1 MNNWLQDVRYGLRIM
16 RNNLGLTA
24 LAVLTL
30 GIGIG
35 ATTTIFSVVNAVLI
49 RPLLYKDADGLVM
62 LWATNPQLNLP
73 IDKLP
78 ISGGDFNDWRNHSR
92 SFESIAA
99 IDSVSYN
106 LTGTSDPERLD
117 ASRVTDNFFQ
127 MMGVGPFLGRTFL
140 PGDASA
146 GAEPLVIVSYGL
158 WQGKFGSNR
167 DLIGQVLKLN
177 NKNYTVIGVMPPD
190 FQFPSASDL
199 PSYFEFPSRAQIW
212 TPLVLNEQRTAN
224 RRNRD
229 LAVIARLKPG
239 VSLPQAQEEMTA
251 ISLGLEQQHPENKGW
266 GVRILPLHRQ
276 VVGNVRGVLLI
287 LIGAVG
293 FVLLIAC
300 VNVANLLL
308 ARAVVRH
315 KEISVRMAL
324 GASRLRVV
332 RQLLLESLM
341 LALLGSVVGIV
352 LAYAALP
359 LLLALSPT
367 SVLRPEAIG
376 VDLRVLGFT
385 FLITLATGIIFGMAP
400 ALQSTKLNLNEMLKE
415 EGRGGTIG
423 LHRSRVRSLL
433 VITEVALALVLL
445 IGAGLLIRSFSR
457 LLDVPIG
464 FNAQNVMTG
473 EVILP
478 PSGYPEKHQQ
488 LTFFQQ
494 VLERLRGLQ
503 GIEHAG
509 IVSFLPLKG
518 EAGFEK
524 FTVEGR
530 PLPPQGQEPVLSIRV
545 ASASYFPAMGI
556 PLLKGRLITDA
567 DTNNTPRVAVVNEHM
582 ARTVWPNED
591 PLGKRV
597 KVGSGEA
604 VHGWEGSWFE
614 IVGVV
619 GDVKALLD
627 AEPKPQIYFSY
638 LQAPLSSMSIAVKA
652 ATPTTAVASLRSAIA
667 SIDRDQPIFNVKSME
682 QYLSES
688 TAQRRFSVVVLS
700 IFAGVAVTL
709 AAVGL
714 YGLMAYSVMQRKHE
728 MGVRMALGAQRRDIL
743 KLVLKQGMTLVV
755 IGMVIGLIAAF
766 ALTRILANL
775 LFEISSTDP
784 ITFVLIALL
793 LMLVALCAIIF
804 PALRATKVN
813 PLLALRTD

>member
-1 MNNWLQDVRYGLRIM
+1 MDNWLQDVRFGLRIM

-49 RPLLYKDADGLVM
+49 RPLLYKDADRLVM
-62 LWATNPQLNLP
+62 LWATQPELKLP

-78 ISGGDFNDWRNHSR
+78 ISGGDFTDWRKHAR
-92 SFESIAA
+92 SFESISGL
-99 IDSVSYN
+99 DSVSYN
-106 LTGTSDPERLD
+106 LTGSGDPERLD

-127 MMGVGPFLGRTFL
+127 MMGVNPFLGRTFL
-140 PGDASA
+140 PGDANP
-146 GAEPLVIVSYGL
+146 GAEPLVILSYGL
-158 WQGKFGSNR
+158 WQNKFGANR
-167 DLIGQVLKLN
+167 DILGQTLKLN
-177 NKNYTVIGVMPPD
+177 NKNYTVVGVMPPD

-199 PSYFEFPSRAQIW
+199 PSYFEFPPRAQIW
-212 TPLVLNEQRTAN
+212 TPLVLTEQRTAN

-239 VSLPQAQEEMTA
+239 VSLSQAQEEMNA
-251 ISLGLEQQHPENKGW
+251 ISLGLEQQHPENKNW
-266 GVRILPLHRQ
+266 GVRLLPLQRQ
-276 VVGNVRGVLLI
+276 IVGNLRGVLLI

-324 GASRLRVV
+324 GANRLRVV
-332 RQLLLESLM
+332 RQLLIESLM
-341 LALLGSVVGIV
+341 LALLGSVVGII

-359 LLLALSPT
+359 LLLTLSPT
-367 SVLRPEAIG
+367 SVVRPEAIG

-385 FLITLATGIIFGMAP
+385 FLMTLATGIIFGMFP
-400 ALQSTKLNLNEMLKE
+400 AVQSTKLNLNEMLKE
-415 EGRGGTIG
+415 EGRGSTGG
-423 LHRSRVRSLL
+423 LHRSRLRSLL
-433 VITEVALALVLL
+433 VIAEVALALVLL

-457 LLDVPIG
+457 LLDVHIG

-478 PSGYPEKHQQ
+478 PSGYAEKHQQ
-488 LTFFQQ
+488 LAFFQQ

-503 GIEHAG
+503 GVEQAG

-524 FTVEGR
+524 FTVEGQ

-567 DTNNTPRVAVVNEHM
+567 DTQNTPRVAVINAQM
-582 ARTVWPNED
+582 ARTVWLNED

-604 VHGWEGSWFE
+604 THGWEGALFE
-614 IVGVV
+614 VVGVV
-619 GDVKALLD
+619 GDVKSLLD
-627 AEPKPQIYFSY
+627 AEAKPQIYFSY
-638 LQAPLSSMSIAVKA
+638 LQTPLSSMSIAVKA
-652 ATPTTAVASLRSAIA
+652 ATPMAGVAAMRSAVG
-667 SIDRDQPIFNVKSME
+667 SLDKDQPIFNVKSME

-700 IFAGVAVTL
+700 IFGAVAVTL

-728 MGVRMALGAQRRDIL
+728 VAVRMALGAQRSDVL
-743 KLVLKQGMTLVV
+743 KLVLKQGLILVV
-755 IGMVIGLIAAF
+755 IGLIIGLIAAF
-766 ALTRILANL
+766 ALTRLLENL
-775 LFEISSTDP
+775 LFEISTTDP

-804 PALRATKVN
+804 PALRATRIN
-813 PLLALRTD
+813 PLVALRTD

>member
-1 MNNWLQDVRYGLRIM
+1 M
-16 RNNLGLTA
+16 RKNLGLTA

-49 RPLLYKDADGLVM
+49 RPLLYKDADRLVM
-62 LWATNPQLNLP
+62 LWAANPQLNLP

-78 ISGGDFNDWRNHSR
+78 ISGGDFTDWRKHNR

-140 PGDASA
+140 PGDATP

-158 WQGKFGSNR
+158 WQGKFGANR
-167 DLIGQVLKLN
+167 DLIGQALKLN
-177 NKNYTVIGVMPPD
+177 NKNYTVVGVMPPD

-199 PSYFEFPSRAQIW
+199 PSYFEFPPRAQIW
-212 TPLVLNEQRTAN
+212 TPLVLTEQRTAN

-229 LAVIARLKPG
+229 LAVIARLKPD
-239 VSLPQAQEEMTA
+239 VSLPQAQEEMTT
-251 ISLGLEQQHPENKGW
+251 ISLGLEQQYPENKGW
-266 GVRILPLHRQ
+266 GVRILPLQRQ

-332 RQLLLESLM
+332 RQLLIESLM
-341 LALLGSVVGIV
+341 LALLGGVVGIV

-376 VDLRVLGFT
+376 VDLRMLGFT

-415 EGRGGTIG
+415 EGRGSTVG

-457 LLDVPIG
+457 LLDVFIG

-488 LTFFQQ
+488 LAFFQQ
-494 VLERLRGLQ
+494 VLERLRGRQ
-503 GIEHAG
+503 EVEQAG

-524 FTVEGR
+524 FTVEGQ

-545 ASASYFPAMGI
+545 ASASYFPTMGI

-567 DTNNTPRVAVVNEHM
+567 DTDNSPRVAVINEHM

-604 VHGWEGSWFE
+604 SHGWEGFSFE
-614 IVGVV
+614 VVGVV

-627 AEPKPQIYFSY
+627 AESKPQIYFSY

-652 ATPTTAVASLRSAIA
+652 DAAPTAVAALRSAVR
-667 SIDRDQPIFNVKSME
+667 SIDKDQPIFNVKSME

-728 MGVRMALGAQRRDIL
+728 MGVRMALGAQRGDIL

-775 LFEISSTDP
+775 LFEISTTDP
-784 ITFVLIALL
+784 VTFVLIALL
-793 LMLVALCAIIF
+793 LMLVALCAIMF